1 VLLLTL
7 RGTPFLY
14 AGEELG
20 LQDVDVP
27 ATESV
32 DPPAH
37 RFTSP
42 DFSWWDR
49 SRCRTPIPWRPG
61 AGAGFTTGRPWL
73 RLNPDSDV
81 RNVAVQLEHPGS
93 VLNTYRRLIDIRASS
108 PALQTGTLRL
118 LPDAAEGVV
127 AYVRVVVVLNPSRTA
142 ATWAP
147 SAGLPDTTWRVVL
160 RTGGPAAAAASG
172 ADAAE
177 VTTGMTL
184 ELEPDEG
191 IVLVR
196 TG

>member
-1 VLLLTL
+1 
-7 RGTPFLY
+7 
-14 AGEELG
+14 
-20 LQDVDVP
+20 
-27 ATESV
+27 
-32 DPPAH
+32 
-37 RFTSP
+37 
-42 DFSWWDR
+42 
-49 SRCRTPIPWRPG
+49 
-61 AGAGFTTGRPWL
+61 L

-93 VLNTYRRLIDIRASS
+93 VLNTYRRLIDLRASS

-127 AYVRVVVVLNPSRTA
+127 AYVRERGDESVVVVLNPSRTA
-142 ATWAP
+142 ATWSS

-177 VTTGMTL
+177 VTTGTTL